1 MPPIPKFAKALAKLA
16 KANPKVIPGETPPKI
31 KKRNTSEKTIEKQIE
46 TKKFAKDNIEI
57 DKIRR
62 KRTKKELEQSLPKKA
77 RDDSSVYKN
86 LLALKA
92 TDKLQG
98 YKSDEKVKIFNKDN
112 LKEFVEISWPKEATA
127 YNVVE
132 SVVRVMVEKYIK
144 K

>member
-1 MPPIPKFAKALAKLA
+1 MPRIPKFAKALAELA
-16 KANPKVIPGETPPKI
+16 KDNPKVISGETPPKI

-46 TKKFAKDNIEI
+46 TKKIAKDGMEL

-62 KRTKKELEQSLPKKA
+62 EKMKKELEQRIPQKA
-77 RDDSSVYKN
+77 KNDSSVYKN
-86 LLALKA
+86 LLAFKA